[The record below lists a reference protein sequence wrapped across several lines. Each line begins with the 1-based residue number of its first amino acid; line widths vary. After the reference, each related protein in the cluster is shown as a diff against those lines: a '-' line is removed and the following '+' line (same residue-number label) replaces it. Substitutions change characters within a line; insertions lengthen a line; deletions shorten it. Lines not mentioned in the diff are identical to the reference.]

1 MKQQIVTSIEE
12 VEDILLNFTDEKLV
26 EIYEEFL
33 TRNYEH
39 IDIQIR
45 NCINE
50 EIAKRYYKKIS

>member
-1 MKQQIVTSIEE
+1 MEQIVISIEE
-12 VEDILLNFTDEKLV
+12 VKNILINLTNEKLM

-33 TRNYEH
+33 TRNYKP

-50 EIAKRYYKKIS
+50 EIAYRCYEELI